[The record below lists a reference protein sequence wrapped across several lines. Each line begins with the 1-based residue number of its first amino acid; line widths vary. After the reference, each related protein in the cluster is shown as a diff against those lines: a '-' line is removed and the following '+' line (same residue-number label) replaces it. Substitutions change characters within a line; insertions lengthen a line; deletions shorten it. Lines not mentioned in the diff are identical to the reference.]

1 MRLHKTDQARLA
13 LATEKNAGLSL
24 PQRRILIL
32 TDGKRSIEDIMTMLG
47 SEILPEID
55 GLIRSGYLSTAE
67 SAPQRPQAVAALGQ
81 LWRSVAAKVRQDDV
95 ADSPIDPSTAI
106 VSVAATTRA
115 PAPPQQ
121 PQSQPQSQPQPQ
133 PRKPAPATRRSLA
146 VSKMYVMDLL
156 QLQRDLRMAECR
168 AEIQCADGEV
178 ATAVALL
185 DGVRQMLTLV
195 APSYASRVIA
205 RLDETMP
212 EEFLPALRALE
223 SEITGKPVLA
233 ITNAA

>member
-1 MRLHKTDQARLA
+1 MRLHKTEQARAA

-32 TDGKRSIEDIMTMLG
+32 TDGKRSIENIMAMLG

-55 GLIRSGYLSTAE
+55 GLMRAGYLSTTE

-95 ADSPIDPSTAI
+95 REGDVSESIATAA
-106 VSVAATTRA
+106 VSVATTTRE
-115 PAPPQQ
+115 PVPSQPPQQ
-121 PQSQPQSQPQPQ
+121 PQSQPQ
-133 PRKPAPATRRSLA
+133 PRSAVPTTRRSLA

-195 APSYASRVIA
+195 PPGYASRVIA

>member
-1 MRLHKTDQARLA
+1 MRLHKTDQARAA

-32 TDGKRSIEDIMTMLG
+32 TDGMRSIEDIMTMLG

-55 GLIRSGYLSTAE
+55 GLIRTGYLSTTE

-81 LWRSVAAKVRQDDV
+81 LWRSVTAKARQDD
-95 ADSPIDPSTAI
+95 AGEGMATAA
-106 VSVAATTRA
+106 VSVVAATRA

-121 PQSQPQSQPQPQ
+121 PQSQPQ
-133 PRKPAPATRRSLA
+133 PRNAAPATRRSLA

-195 APSYASRVIA
+195 APGYASRVIA

>member
-1 MRLHKTDQARLA
+1 MRLHKTEQARAA

-32 TDGKRSIEDIMTMLG
+32 TDGKRSIDDIMTMLG
-47 SEILPEID
+47 SEILADID
-55 GLIRSGYLSTAE
+55 SLIRAGYLSTTD
-67 SAPQRPQAVAALGQ
+67 SASQRSQAVAALGQ
-81 LWRSVAAKVRQDDV
+81 LWRSVAAKVRQDDA

-106 VSVAATTRA
+106 VSVAAATRTPT
-115 PAPPQQ
+115 PAQQ
-121 PQSQPQSQPQPQ
+121 PQSHPQSQPWSA
-133 PRKPAPATRRSLA
+133 APATRRSLA
-146 VSKMYVMDLL
+146 ASKMYVMDLL
-156 QLQRDLRMAECR
+156 QLQRDLRMVECR
-168 AEIQCADGEV
+168 AEIQCADGEA

-185 DGVRQMLTLV
+185 NGVRQMIGLV
-195 APSYASRVIA
+195 APSYANRVIA
-205 RLDETMP
+205 RLDETLP

>member
-1 MRLHKTDQARLA
+1 MRLHKTDQTRAA

-55 GLIRSGYLSTAE
+55 GLIRAGFLSTTE

-81 LWRSVAAKVRQDDV
+81 FWRSVAAKVRQDDV
-95 ADSPIDPSTAI
+95 GESIATAA
-106 VSVAATTRA
+106 VSVAATTRE
-115 PAPPQQ
+115 PVPPQQ
-121 PQSQPQSQPQPQ
+121 PQSQPRSA
-133 PRKPAPATRRSLA
+133 APATRRSLA

-195 APSYASRVIA
+195 APGYASRVIA